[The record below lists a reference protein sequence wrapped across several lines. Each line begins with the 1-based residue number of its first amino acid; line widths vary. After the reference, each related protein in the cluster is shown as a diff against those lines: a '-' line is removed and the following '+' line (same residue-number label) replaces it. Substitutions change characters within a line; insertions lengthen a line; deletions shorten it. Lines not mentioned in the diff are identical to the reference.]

1 MERCCQLIY
10 LIFLVSGKVRSLE
23 KLVGTTSLKVPR
35 IFSLIQNYYRF
46 TDSGSL
52 SISSEEGG
60 LCLVSAVSL
69 NRRTFKRQVI
79 VSLFGWLMPERPI
92 LNPISN
98 FMVGHCYA
106 NSSIFLHIKQ
116 SSLRSWIGLKT
127 TLPTFCPSC
136 RLPWRYNAYGTVGTY
151 YCFFYI
157 KKSSIYKNQ
166 DLY

>member
-1 MERCCQLIY
+1 MMERCCQLIY

-79 VSLFGWLMPERPI
+79 VSLFG
-92 LNPISN
+92 
-98 FMVGHCYA
+98 
-106 NSSIFLHIKQ
+106 
-116 SSLRSWIGLKT
+116 
-127 TLPTFCPSC
+127 
-136 RLPWRYNAYGTVGTY
+136 
-151 YCFFYI
+151 
-157 KKSSIYKNQ
+157 
-166 DLY
+166 